1 MNFARILSLPFA
13 AALALTL
20 AAPALPGSGRDAEAR
35 QCDPRANPHC
45 ADVQRLAADPRVQR
59 ALAAIEQNRDRAR
72 ADLIELTEIEAPPF
86 AEERRARRYLEM
98 LREAGADSVWIDDEG
113 NAIGLVRGASGER
126 TVVIEG
132 HLDTVFPEGTD
143 VRVRERGDTLFAPG
157 IADDTRGT
165 VAVLHVLHG
174 MTAAGLR
181 PQADVLFIGTV
192 GEEGLGDLRGVKH
205 LFREGARPIDSYIAV
220 EPGAHYLTTGGIG
233 SHRYRVTFHGPGG
246 HSWGAFGTANPIHA
260 LGRAI
265 RIFDDRADAAT
276 RGDGPRTTYNVGRIG
291 GGTSVNSVAFAAWLE
306 VDMRSEDDASLNALD
321 AIFQESVQQAL
332 AEQNRLLRRGEQLTV
347 EVEMVGQRPS
357 GTIAHDHPL
366 IRRGE
371 AVIRHFG
378 GEPTYRSGSTNSNV
392 PFSLG
397 VPAVTIG
404 AGGRSGD
411 AHALTE
417 WWYDEGGRAHESVQ
431 QALLLL
437 LLEAGLAR

>member
-1 MNFARILSLPFA
+1 MSDTRTLL
-13 AALALTL
+13 LALTL
-20 AAPALPGSGRDAEAR
+20 AAVAISGTASSAHAR
-35 QCDPRANPHC
+35 QCDARQNPHC
-45 ADVQRLAADPRVQR
+45 ADVERLMADPRVQR

-113 NAIGLVRGASGER
+113 NAIGLVRGASGDR
-126 TVVIEG
+126 VVVIEG

-143 VRVRERGDTLFAPG
+143 VRVRERGDTLLAPG

-174 MTAAGLR
+174 LRAGGLR
-181 PQADVLFIGTV
+181 PEADVLFIGTV

-205 LFREGARPIDSYIAV
+205 LFRDGARRIDSYIAV
-220 EPGAHYLTTGGIG
+220 EPGEGYLTTGGIG
-233 SHRYRVTFHGPGG
+233 SHRYRVTFKGPGG

-260 LGRAI
+260 LGRTI
-265 RIFDDRADAAT
+265 QIFDDRADAAT
-276 RGDGPRTTYNVGRIG
+276 RSGPRTSYNVGRIG
-291 GGTSVNSVAFAAWLE
+291 GGTSVNSVAFEAWFE
-306 VDMRSEDDASLNALD
+306 VDMRSEDDASLNAID
-321 AIFQESVQQAL
+321 AIFQEAVQQAL
-332 AEQNRLLRRGEQLTV
+332 REQNQLLRRGERLTV
-347 EVEMVGQRPS
+347 DVDMVGQRPS
-357 GTIAHDHPL
+357 GSIAHDHPL

-417 WWYDEGGRAHESVQ
+417 WWYDEGGRAHRSVQ
-431 QALLLL
+431 QALVLL